1 MVSTCFQGAA
11 QTRLGIAN
19 ATGWGGFAVNDFAA
33 FRYFTQAAEQGFG
46 EAICWVAECFA
57 EGRGVERSAE
67 QAYAQVRRRKVW
79 GNLCHFFWPRN
90 FDRGLRDFGHSMR
103 PPRRWACQRRNTQWA
118 CGC

>member
-1 MVSTCFQGAA
+1 MLSRWSAAADQGEAAA

-79 GNLCHFFWPRN
+79 GNLCHLSF
-90 FDRGLRDFGHSMR
+90 GLETVD
-103 PPRRWACQRRNTQWA
+103 
-118 CGC
+118 

>member
-1 MVSTCFQGAA
+1 MLSRWSAAADQGEAAA

-79 GNLCHFFWPRN
+79 GNLCHLSSGQET
-90 FDRGLRDFGHSMR
+90 FD
-103 PPRRWACQRRNTQWA
+103 
-118 CGC
+118 

>member
-1 MVSTCFQGAA
+1 MLSRWSAAADQGEAAA

-19 ATGWGGFAVNDFAA
+19 ATGWGGFSVNDFAA

-67 QAYAQVRRRKVW
+67 QAYAQYAAAAAMGLPEAQHAVGVRLLT
-79 GNLCHFFWPRN
+79 GDGAALEA
-90 FDRGLRDFGHSMR
+90 DAS
-103 PPRRWACQRRNTQWA
+103 
-118 CGC
+118 